1 MSLYSI
7 IGRCTD
13 TKRSKGW
20 NSDWGHANKFLRA
33 FSYMYLIVKFMILYS
48 FMFFLLRIVDVR
60 NHSAST
66 EIRDIFS
73 VVSWHV
79 KVVFLAVMFIECRTQ
94 IFLHFCHF
102 MFNFKRNMW
111 SRIGSYVSSWHV
123 ICTWKC
129 VLNTNSVASNPI
141 SLTPCN
147 KAVCG
152 EASPQIKMSFAQ
164 VHWNPVQALFIKAAP
179 LQLPAEHV

>member
-1 MSLYSI
+1 MLEI
-7 IGRCTD
+7 TVPQQ
-13 TKRSKGW
+13 RSGI
-20 NSDWGHANKFLRA
+20 F
-33 FSYMYLIVKFMILYS
+33 
-48 FMFFLLRIVDVR
+48 
-60 NHSAST
+60 
-66 EIRDIFS
+66 FS

-79 KVVFLAVMFIECRTQ
+79 KVVFLAVMFTECRTQ

-111 SRIGSYVSSWHV
+111 SRIGRYVSSWHV

-129 VLNTNSVASNPI
+129 VLNTNSVASNPL

-164 VHWNPVQALFIKAAP
+164 VHWNPVQALFIKPAA
-179 LQLPAEHV
+179 LQLSAEQCSWWFRASGAAGVWCHKTRKCQWLLTLCQSRLGFKGCSLLQLMFGNRRKT